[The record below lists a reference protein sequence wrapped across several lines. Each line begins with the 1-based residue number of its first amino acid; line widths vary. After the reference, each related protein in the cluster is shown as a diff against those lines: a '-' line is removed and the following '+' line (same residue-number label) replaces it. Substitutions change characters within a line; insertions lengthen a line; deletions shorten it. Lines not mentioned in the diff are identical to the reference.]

1 MQAAPGGGPFQQ
13 PSERGRGLRGRVG
26 LIKIIYIRER
36 FAVQDVGGA
45 LRRGRVLREA
55 VREAG
60 VELRPVCSLGYR
72 PAKPVRPRT
81 QTVRS
86 VPGGITGSWG
96 ACAFKGRRFEP
107 SASTTT

>member
-13 PSERGRGLRGRVG
+13 PCERGRGLRGRVG

-72 PAKPVRPRT
+72 PAKAREAQDADGALRPR
-81 QTVRS
+81 RYHRLM
-86 VPGGITGSWG
+86 
-96 ACAFKGRRFEP
+96 GRVCFQRQ
-107 SASTTT
+107 AL